1 MYIFSEIM
9 SSEELIPLNLTKS
22 VQNTHMSNQDKS
34 NSSSNLHVD
43 KSFTQ
48 EPNISKCGKK
58 LKCKNPAFTRNPV
71 VQVNIQSE
79 CSKALGTLYFTY
91 FTTKPSI

>member
-1 MYIFSEIM
+1 MYIFSEIT

-22 VQNTHMSNQDKS
+22 VQNTHMSNEDKS
-34 NSSSNLHVD
+34 KSSSNLHVD
-43 KSFTQ
+43 KSFMQ
-48 EPNISKCGKK
+48 EPKISKCGNK
-58 LKCKNPAFTRNPV
+58 LKCKNPAFTRNPL

-79 CSKALGTLYFTY
+79 CSKELGTLYFTY